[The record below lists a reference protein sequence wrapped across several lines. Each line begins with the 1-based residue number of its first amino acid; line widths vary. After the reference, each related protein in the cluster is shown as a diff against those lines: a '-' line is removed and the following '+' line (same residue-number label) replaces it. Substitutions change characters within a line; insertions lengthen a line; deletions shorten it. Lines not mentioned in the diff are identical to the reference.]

1 MKITAKYI
9 AILLGLSI
17 FSIVIFY
24 ILNLS
29 NRRAVEAS
37 AMELAVSEGKT
48 IEKVL
53 AKAALPLLEKGEI
66 HLIHFMDE
74 LFANDQVIYI
84 ALKRSGRLL
93 HAATKF
99 EGYLP
104 LEKDFQAIRTF
115 ASPLGEIIET
125 GAAVS
130 DGSGVPYTA
139 HIGYFFSAIG
149 EIRNSARKGF
159 LLLTMLQAAII
170 LIIIVFLSRF
180 NRQMLLQEM
189 EIQKQKEEK
198 DKFQEISLI
207 TAGIHHEIRNPLNS
221 LYLSYQMLEPLL
233 DPADREVA
241 FHSHSLKKEIKRIQ
255 GIIERFSNLSQAIPV
270 RMEAVDLAQFF
281 VDMRSVWAGMAVRP
295 EIISHHEPGMTVA
308 TDKSLLTQII
318 ANVVNNAAEAGAGRI
333 DIAVSRQKDK
343 TVFSIKDNGPGIRQ
357 EQLKY
362 IFDPFVTFKARGSGI
377 GLALT
382 KRMVMQLGGR
392 IEAESAEAHG
402 AEFRIFL

>member
-1 MKITAKYI
+1 MRITAKYI

-17 FSIVIFY
+17 FSIGIFY
-24 ILNLS
+24 ILNLN
-29 NRRAVEAS
+29 NRRAVEART
-37 AMELAVSEGKT
+37 MELAVSEGKT

-53 AKAALPLLEKGEI
+53 GKAAVPLLEKGEI
-66 HLIHFMDE
+66 HLIRFMDE

-130 DGSGVPYTA
+130 DSSGVPYTA

-149 EIRNSARKGF
+149 EIRNSARKSF

-170 LIIIVFLSRF
+170 LIIIVFLSSF
-180 NRQMLLQEM
+180 NRQVLRQEM

-207 TAGIHHEIRNPLNS
+207 TAGINHEIRNPLNS

-233 DPADREVA
+233 DHANQEAV
-241 FHSHSLKKEIKRIQ
+241 FHSHSLKREIKRIQ
-255 GIIERFSNLSQAIPV
+255 QIIERFSTLSQAISM
-270 RMEAVDLAQFF
+270 RREEIDLQQFF
-281 VDMRSVWAGMAVRP
+281 TDMHPVWAGMARRP
-295 EIISHHEPGMTVA
+295 EIINRHEPEMKITS
-308 TDKSLLTQII
+308 DRSLLTQII
-318 ANVVNNAAEAGAGRI
+318 ANVVNNAAEAGASRI
-333 DIAVSRQKDK
+333 DIVVAAQKDK
-343 TVFSIKDNGPGIRQ
+343 IVFSIKDNGPGISK
-357 EQLKY
+357 EHMKY
-362 IFDPFVTFKARGSGI
+362 VFDPFVTFKAKGSGI

-382 KRMVMQLGGR
+382 KKMVLQLGGR
-392 IEAESAEAHG
+392 IEVESAEGRG

>member
-1 MKITAKYI
+1 VRITAKYI

-17 FSIVIFY
+17 FSIGIFY
-24 ILNLS
+24 ILNLN
-29 NRRAVEAS
+29 NRRAVEART
-37 AMELAVSEGKT
+37 MELAVSEGKT

-53 AKAALPLLEKGEI
+53 GKAAVPLLEKGEI
-66 HLIHFMDE
+66 HLIRFMDE

-130 DGSGVPYTA
+130 DSSGVPYTA

-149 EIRNSARKGF
+149 EIRNSARKSF

-170 LIIIVFLSRF
+170 LIIIVFLSSF
-180 NRQMLLQEM
+180 NRQVLRQEM

-207 TAGIHHEIRNPLNS
+207 TAGINHEIRNPLNS

-233 DPADREVA
+233 DHANQEAV
-241 FHSHSLKKEIKRIQ
+241 FHSHSLKREIKRIQ
-255 GIIERFSNLSQAIPV
+255 QIIERFSTLSQAISM
-270 RMEAVDLAQFF
+270 RREEIDLQQFF
-281 VDMRSVWAGMAVRP
+281 TDMHPVWAGMARRP
-295 EIISHHEPGMTVA
+295 EIINRHEPEMKITS
-308 TDKSLLTQII
+308 DRSLLTQII
-318 ANVVNNAAEAGAGRI
+318 ANVVNNAAEAGASRI
-333 DIAVSRQKDK
+333 DIVVAAQKDK
-343 TVFSIKDNGPGIRQ
+343 IVFSIKDNGPGISK
-357 EQLKY
+357 EHMKY
-362 IFDPFVTFKARGSGI
+362 VFDPFVTFKAKGSGI

-382 KRMVMQLGGR
+382 KKMVLQLGGR
-392 IEAESAEAHG
+392 IEVESAEGRG